1 MIYSEKLHSRA
12 DLHVHSKYSDR
23 PSEWFLRRIGSPESF
38 VDPLALYR
46 TCRERGMDY
55 VTITDHN
62 KISGALEIAHL
73 PGTFLSS
80 ELTTYFTENN
90 AKVHCLVWGITE
102 KTFRDLD
109 ELRPNIYD
117 LQRYMNENHIVH
129 AIAHPLFRDNDRMT
143 VDQFEKLILMFKRF
157 EGVNGSRHPR
167 AGSLAQAVFE
177 NLTPAL
183 MERLAD
189 KHGIAPTGS
198 EPWKKFL
205 TGGSDDHSGLYTA
218 EAHTVTPHAATVFDF
233 LQHLGEGQHQAGGRA
248 GTSVRL
254 AHSLY
259 GIAFS
264 YYENRFLKSS
274 TGKDSLVGAMLKRI
288 VEKPE
293 APETGLRA
301 TFTQPIR
308 RLIFDQKKKQLNDIE
323 KMLLDE
329 IIAIRRRS
337 AAEPVE
343 EGDIPHHEDD
353 RKFKAACRIGHQLT
367 FTFIQRFI
375 EQIQRGGLIDSIQS
389 FASLGPVALGL
400 APYLTA
406 FNVQHK
412 DEKFLREVA
421 ANFPGTQRLTSR
433 SGKRAW
439 FTDTLNDMNGVANTI
454 RTLATLAHIEGK
466 EITVVTCLP
475 EKPEAA
481 FPVKNFR
488 PVGTFTLEEYNRQ
501 ELVYPPF
508 LEMINWLE
516 EEEIDE
522 VIIST
527 PGPVGLAA
535 LGAARMLKLKV
546 RGIYHTDFPQYVR
559 HLADDDQ
566 MEDLTWRYMTWFY
579 EGMDHVAVPSRAYLD
594 QLVEKGFDRTK
605 LYVMPRGVDLER
617 FSPEKRDEKFWKQFG
632 LNGGFKFF
640 YAGRISKEK
649 NLENLLEAFRS
660 LAGDKT
666 FKAQLVLAGD
676 GPHLEELR
684 QAYAGEHI
692 IFTGRLNGEE
702 LARAYAGSDFFV
714 FPSLTDTFGNA
725 VLEAHASG
733 LPAIVSSEGGPCE
746 IVRSHNSGL
755 VVDARSP
762 AALAEAL
769 RSVRG
774 NAVLRDELRVG
785 ALARAKDS
793 RWETVL
799 AQL

>member
-1 MIYSEKLHSRA
+1 
-12 DLHVHSKYSDR
+12 
-23 PSEWFLRRIGSPESF
+23 
-38 VDPLALYR
+38 
-46 TCRERGMDY
+46 
-55 VTITDHN
+55 
-62 KISGALEIAHL
+62 
-73 PGTFLSS
+73 
-80 ELTTYFTENN
+80 
-90 AKVHCLVWGITE
+90 
-102 KTFRDLD
+102 
-109 ELRPNIYD
+109 
-117 LQRYMNENHIVH
+117 
-129 AIAHPLFRDNDRMT
+129 
-143 VDQFEKLILMFKRF
+143 MFKRF

-167 AGSLAQAVFE
+167 AGLLAQAVFE
-177 NLTPAL
+177 NLTPEL

-308 RLIFDQKKKQLNDIE
+308 RMIFDQKKKQLNDIE
-323 KMLLDE
+323 KMLLNE
-329 IIAIRRRS
+329 IIAIRQRS

-375 EQIQRGGLIDSIQS
+375 EQIQRGGLIESIQS

-508 LEMINWLE
+508 LDMINWLE

-594 QLVEKGFDRTK
+594 QLVEKGFDRAK

-660 LAGDKT
+660 LIGDKT

-755 VVDARSP
+755 VVDARRP

-769 RSVRG
+769 RNVRH
-774 NAVLRDELRVG
+774 NAVLRGELRVG

>member
-157 EGVNGSRHPR
+157 EGLNGSRHPR

-177 NLTPAL
+177 NLTPEL

-375 EQIQRGGLIDSIQS
+375 EQIQRGGLIESIQS

-421 ANFPGTQRLTSR
+421 ANFAGTQRLTSR

-594 QLVEKGFDRTK
+594 QLVEKGFDRAK

-649 NLENLLEAFRS
+649 NLENLLEAFCS

-769 RSVRG
+769 RSVRN